1 MEFKRIELYDAAVIL
16 PLYQS
21 VGWTAYTDSPDSLR
35 RGFENSLLTLGA
47 YDGENL
53 LGLIRAVGDGHTV
66 VLVQDLLVH
75 PGHQRQGIGTK
86 LLRAVMERYADVRQ
100 LLLATDNTAKTRA
113 FYKLMGLREF
123 SEIGCCAFMRL

>member
-1 MEFKRIELYDAAVIL
+1 MEIKRIEVYDAAVIL

-21 VGWTAYTDSPDSLR
+21 VGWTAYNASPDSLR
-35 RGFENSLLTLGA
+35 RGFEKSLLTLGA

-53 LGLIRAVGDGHTV
+53 LGLIRAVGDGYTV

-75 PGHQRQGIGTK
+75 PDHQRQGIGTK

-100 LLLATDNTAKTRA
+100 LLLATDNTPKTRA
-113 FYKLMGLREF
+113 FYKSMGLREF